1 VVTRDSA
8 RRRGVD
14 LSERVTHGVLSESGH
29 VVVVQI
35 ECGDAGAGDQQRAQV
50 NTARVV
56 HARVGGSESS
66 EVRQRRCDS
75 GQKPRR
81 CFFNVAVGYVESS
94 Q

>member
-1 VVTRDSA
+1 
-8 RRRGVD
+8 
-14 LSERVTHGVLSESGH
+14 
-29 VVVVQI
+29 
-35 ECGDAGAGDQQRAQV
+35 
-50 NTARVV
+50 
-56 HARVGGSESS
+56 VGGSESS